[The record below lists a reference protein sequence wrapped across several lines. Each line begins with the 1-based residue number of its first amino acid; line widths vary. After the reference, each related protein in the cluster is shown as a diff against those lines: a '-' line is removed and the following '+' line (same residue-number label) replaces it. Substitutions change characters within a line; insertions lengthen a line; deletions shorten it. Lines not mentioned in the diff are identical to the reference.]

1 MSEFESTLGSS
12 CVFLMKKL
20 AISVCSAVSY
30 GILSSKNFFVS
41 ILSNIGVD
49 VDLKPQSSK
58 ILGTQEC

>member
-1 MSEFESTLGSS
+1 
-12 CVFLMKKL
+12 MKKL

-41 ILSNIGVD
+41 ILSNIDVD
-49 VDLKPQSSK
+49 VNLKPQSSK